1 MNLLNVE
8 IRAGD
13 PISINEHTITPFA
26 QSMQVTIPGMNGG
39 LIWNRPVS
47 ILVQTKDGEEQ
58 VLSVPDVTR
67 QTIWTLFGATILITL
82 FAWLISCIFKSF
94 R

>member
-1 MNLLNVE
+1 
-8 IRAGD
+8 
-13 PISINEHTITPFA
+13 
-26 QSMQVTIPGMNGG
+26 MQVTIPGMNGG

-58 VLSVPDVTR
+58 VLSIPDVTR
-67 QTIWTLFGATILITL
+67 QTIWMLFGATFMITL
-82 FAWLISCIFKSF
+82 FAWLISRIFKSF